1 MNLLFFYYLF
11 ELGWLVFVN
20 KNYFIIMECFLLRNE
35 SNLNFILYNLILFI
49 LYLVSNYISIMLFF
63 KK

>member
-20 KNYFIIMECFLLRNE
+20 KNYLIIMECFLLRNE
-35 SNLNFILYNLILFI
+35 SYLKFILYNLILFI